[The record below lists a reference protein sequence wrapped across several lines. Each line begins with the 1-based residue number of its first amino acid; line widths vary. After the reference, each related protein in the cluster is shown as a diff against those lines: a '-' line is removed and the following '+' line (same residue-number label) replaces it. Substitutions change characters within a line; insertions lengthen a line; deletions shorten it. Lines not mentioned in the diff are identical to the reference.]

1 MVPPSPATL
10 STQWRPHSF
19 PERGRGEGQIGRVN
33 LAAALAWKPV
43 VVGEP
48 LALIDESDDLIRWKK
63 TERRVAWVSEIIEE
77 GNEGDNYPY
86 RRASQ
91 AGSEA
96 VAAGLVP
103 PVPRIDSPYDLT
115 GHPLRQWAPF

>member
-1 MVPPSPATL
+1 MVTPSPATL

-48 LALIDESDDLIRWKK
+48 LALMMNQ
-63 TERRVAWVSEIIEE
+63 IIEE

-103 PVPRIDSPYDLT
+103 PFTRIDSPYDLT